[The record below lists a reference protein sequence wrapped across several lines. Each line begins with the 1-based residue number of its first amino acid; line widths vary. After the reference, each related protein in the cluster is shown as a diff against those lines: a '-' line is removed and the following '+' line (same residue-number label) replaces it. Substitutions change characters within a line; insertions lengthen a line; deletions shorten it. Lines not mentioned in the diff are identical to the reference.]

1 MDLFQSKIAYCM
13 NERLQDSF
21 ILKDCLILSFWK
33 NKQSFKIKEPAIFH
47 SYNTQSLIER
57 SQHYFWHNL
66 WIWKLWVGF
75 PYLSNFISEIKCI
88 WLTSSFWHGTCHMPL
103 FALHTQSA
111 LRSNSKRTGMILV
124 RSTSSFLSL
133 YSCEQYNFWGELR
146 IKLRKRNNHLF

>member
-57 SQHYFWHNL
+57 SQQSFVEKEWLLFENTLLGNIYFY
-66 WIWKLWVGF
+66 G
-75 PYLSNFISEIKCI
+75 IS
-88 WLTSSFWHGTCHMPL
+88 TTF
-103 FALHTQSA
+103 
-111 LRSNSKRTGMILV
+111 
-124 RSTSSFLSL
+124 
-133 YSCEQYNFWGELR
+133 
-146 IKLRKRNNHLF
+146 RN